1 MVDSPTLRLDE
12 VPALGPHGFTRVAYA
27 DWGPRDSDHVVL
39 CVHGLTR
46 NGRDFDFLAR
56 RLASKGLRVLAVDL
70 PGRGRSEWVAHA
82 ADYHTPLYLAATA
95 AVIAASGAK
104 WVDWIGTSL
113 GGHIGM
119 ETAALPGAPIRRL
132 VLNDFGARVSGV
144 ALTRIG
150 TYLRVKRRFA
160 SIEDLEAHFRTIH
173 EPFGKL
179 TDAQWRHM
187 AEHSAVKTD
196 EGDYRQHFDPAI
208 ARMFSWPIM
217 VDISLWDVWD
227 KVRCRT
233 LILHGEDSDLLH
245 ASTVRDMARRG
256 EAGRKGLVRSI
267 AVRECGHAP
276 ALMSDAQISVVEEFL
291 LEKEKP
297 ARAGAA
303 K

>member
-1 MVDSPTLRLDE
+1 M
-12 VPALGPHGFTRVAYA
+12 
-27 DWGPRDSDHVVL
+27 
-39 CVHGLTR
+39 
-46 NGRDFDFLAR
+46 
-56 RLASKGLRVLAVDL
+56 
-70 PGRGRSEWVAHA
+70 
-82 ADYHTPLYLAATA
+82 
-95 AVIAASGAK
+95 
-104 WVDWIGTSL
+104 
-113 GGHIGM
+113 
-119 ETAALPGAPIRRL
+119 
-132 VLNDFGARVSGV
+132 
-144 ALTRIG
+144 
-150 TYLRVKRRFA
+150 
-160 SIEDLEAHFRTIH
+160 
-173 EPFGKL
+173 
-179 TDAQWRHM
+179 
-187 AEHSAVKTD
+187 
-196 EGDYRQHFDPAI
+196 HFDPAI